1 MVHTSSANRYI
12 ENISY
17 KPRIKSNNTMTD
29 VLTIE
34 TNNNEL
40 RVNNMIVRK
49 KIFEL
54 SLNFLEPFQIY
65 FAKQKDQK
73 FFEVV

>member
-1 MVHTSSANRYI
+1 MFEKKLKNYLVHTSSANRYI
-12 ENISY
+12 ESGSY

-29 VLTIE
+29 LLTEE
-34 TNNNEL
+34 TNNHEI

-54 SLNFLEPFQIY
+54 SLNFLEPF
-65 FAKQKDQK
+65 
-73 FFEVV
+73 

>member
-1 MVHTSSANRYI
+1 MHTSSANRYI
-12 ENISY
+12 ESGSY

-29 VLTIE
+29 LLTEE
-34 TNNNEL
+34 TNNHEI

-54 SLNFLEPFQIY
+54 SLNFLEPF
-65 FAKQKDQK
+65 
-73 FFEVV
+73 